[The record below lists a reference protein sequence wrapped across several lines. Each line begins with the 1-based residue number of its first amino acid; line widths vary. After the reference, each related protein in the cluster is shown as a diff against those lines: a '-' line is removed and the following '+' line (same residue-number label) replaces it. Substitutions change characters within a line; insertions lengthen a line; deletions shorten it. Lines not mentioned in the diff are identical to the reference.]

1 MFILQ
6 KLNVVKIVDTTAKK
20 DELIHQ
26 GFAIVQTLDD
36 KNNAV
41 VENKYEKM
49 RWQELRKLC
58 NVKRDRCCRKE
69 ESGNYCRTPEIG
81 GIKYA

>member
-49 RWQELRKLC
+49 RWQELK
-58 NVKRDRCCRKE
+58 
-69 ESGNYCRTPEIG
+69 
-81 GIKYA
+81 KYAMSKGIDVAEKKKAEIIAELQKLEG

>member
-49 RWQELRKLC
+49 RCQELRKYAMSKGID
-58 NVKRDRCCRKE
+58 VAEKKKA
-69 ESGNYCRTPEIG
+69 EIIAELQKLEG
-81 GIKYA
+81 

>member
-6 KLNVVKIVDTTAKK
+6 KLNVVKIVDTTAKR
-20 DELIHQ
+20 DELLHQ

-36 KNNAV
+36 KNDAV

-49 RWQELRKLC
+49 GWQELRRYATSKGIDVAEKKKAEIIAELQKL
-58 NVKRDRCCRKE
+58 E
-69 ESGNYCRTPEIG
+69 G
-81 GIKYA
+81 